1 MGIYLPSVYTRLYPL
16 RSNMHPSKYF
26 RWDISW
32 MNSNGD
38 NWFTFILNYFNL
50 CIFVMFS
57 SWSSKCDPKFLN
69 NWYLSAMV
77 NNVKPFCL
85 VQSLPTVW
93 HYQISKESAGQTCT
107 HKKCKY
113 FKPHS
118 VIVWCFREVAKPPF
132 SEKCNFRIMSYP
144 WNRK

>member
-107 HKKCKY
+107 HKNVNISSLIQSLSDVFGKLQNPLFLKNAT
-113 FKPHS
+113 
-118 VIVWCFREVAKPPF
+118 VE
-132 SEKCNFRIMSYP
+132 
-144 WNRK
+144 